1 MISLRKDAATGNK
14 HKMYYQGKEVKQEQW
29 GKYFQA
35 AQNDYE
41 GRLKAAQQIITEL
54 NYENAKLEADTE
66 ELRLDNELN
75 NTMLKISEA
84 KYKRL
89 IERLVERVK

>member
-14 HKMYYQGKEVKQEQW
+14 YKMYYQGKEVKQEQW

-41 GRLKAAQQIITEL
+41 GQIKAAQQIITGL
-54 NYENAKLEADTE
+54 NYENAKLEADIE
-66 ELRLDNELN
+66 ELKVDNEINSLG
-75 NTMLKISEA
+75 LKISEA